1 MAVTVQD
8 PVHDFGFFRFKPS
21 DLKYQKLT
29 EITLDPDGASHS
41 AMPSVW
47 LCPEVSCITTCDPL
61 SMCDVDGMRQVHGW
75 AARSESSATITVRQD
90 SQNASQRLSAYKV
103 Y

>member
-29 EITLDPDGASHS
+29 EITLDPDGASHW
-41 AMPSVW
+41 ARPSVW
-47 LCPEVSCITTCDPL
+47 LCPEVSP
-61 SMCDVDGMRQVHGW
+61 
-75 AARSESSATITVRQD
+75 A
-90 SQNASQRLSAYKV
+90 
-103 Y
+103 